1 MVQDAQQP
9 SDSELVAAVLRKDRK
24 ATAEFVSRFGG
35 AVHAYLGRRL
45 MPRHDLVE
53 DLFQQVF
60 LEAWQGLESFRGRSA
75 VKTWLLGIARHK
87 VQDHYRRRLREV
99 QFDEDAPEPA
109 DGEDLTLSFEQDEAA
124 RGVWQVLAS
133 VDEDARILLLWRYW
147 EGWRADSMAAETGKS
162 VKAVER
168 ALARARAQFKQR
180 WYKNERRLAGTGNE

>member
-1 MVQDAQQP
+1 VGQEAQQL
-9 SDSELVAAVLRKDRK
+9 SDAELVAAVLRKDRK

-35 AVHAYLGRRL
+35 AVHAYLARRL
-45 MPRHDLVE
+45 MPKRDLVE

-60 LEAWQGLESFRGRSA
+60 LEAWQGLESFRGQSA

-147 EGWRADSMAAETGKS
+147 EGWPADSMAAETGKS

-168 ALARARAQFKQR
+168 ALARARAQFKKR